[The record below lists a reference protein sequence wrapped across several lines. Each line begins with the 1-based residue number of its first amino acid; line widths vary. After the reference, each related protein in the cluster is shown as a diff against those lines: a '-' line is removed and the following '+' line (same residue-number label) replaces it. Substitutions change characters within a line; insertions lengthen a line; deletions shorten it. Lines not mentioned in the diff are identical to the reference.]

1 MWISENVRGRRN
13 QAGALVGYEGTV
25 EHLTERK
32 LAEERLRATLEQIR
46 MLSGRLATVQEAE
59 RTRIARE
66 LHDEL
71 GVRLTCLK
79 IDLSRLSTTMAS
91 EGAGVPKKAEDKIRL
106 MVEQVDA
113 TIASV
118 QRLATELRPAILTD
132 LGIVAAIEWQC
143 QDFQKRTGIPC
154 TCVTS
159 AEDIAMEP
167 EPASALFRICQ
178 ESLTNTARHA
188 QATAVTVKLESRSH
202 LLQLVVADN
211 GLGIPETTVSNPQS
225 LGLLGMRERVAQF
238 GGELTIQGHHG
249 AGTTVTACLPRCI
262 SRT

>member
-1 MWISENVRGRRN
+1 
-13 QAGALVGYEGTV
+13 
-25 EHLTERK
+25 
-32 LAEERLRATLEQIR
+32 
-46 MLSGRLATVQEAE
+46 
-59 RTRIARE
+59 
-66 LHDEL
+66 
-71 GVRLTCLK
+71 
-79 IDLSRLSTTMAS
+79 
-91 EGAGVPKKAEDKIRL
+91 
-106 MVEQVDA
+106 
-113 TIASV
+113 
-118 QRLATELRPAILTD
+118 
-132 LGIVAAIEWQC
+132 
-143 QDFQKRTGIPC
+143 
-154 TCVTS
+154 
-159 AEDIAMEP
+159 MEP